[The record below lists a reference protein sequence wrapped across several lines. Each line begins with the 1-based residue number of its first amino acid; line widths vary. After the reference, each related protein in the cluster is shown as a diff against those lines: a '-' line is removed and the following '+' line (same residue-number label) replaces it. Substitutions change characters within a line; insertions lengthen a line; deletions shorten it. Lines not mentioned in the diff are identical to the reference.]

1 MIVFMLQQSTNP
13 MEYAMHKPDQ
23 SFHVNKPFL
32 LICLFTFSTLAASL
46 MPAGDAGDA
55 GEAGTGQAPMA
66 REAGHA
72 TLPVCNTDALKLSAH
87 CQPGRQA

>member
-1 MIVFMLQQSTNP
+1 MLQQSTNP

-32 LICLFTFSTLAASL
+32 LICLFTCSTLAASL
-46 MPAGDAGDA
+46 MPAGDAV
-55 GEAGTGQAPMA
+55 EADTGPAPMA

-72 TLPVCNTDALKLSAH
+72 TLPVCSTDALKLSAH

>member
-1 MIVFMLQQSTNP
+1 
-13 MEYAMHKPDQ
+13 MHKPAQ
-23 SFHVNKPFL
+23 PIYRNKPFV
-32 LICLFTFSTLAASL
+32 LICLFTCSTLAASL
-46 MPAGDAGDA
+46 MPAADG
-55 GEAGTGQAPMA
+55 GEAVMGAAPMA